1 MVDNAMDK
9 TPTKKRNEQEWSPI
23 FWPKQYVFEDH
34 DHSLEGNMLSDAKL
48 LRYGKQITAMRQ
60 KLREYGQTLPIL
72 PEELS
77 GNSDMQKYIE
87 KLAIKIHKGYFKP
100 YEYKTKL
107 NDFEVDVPVPDR

>member
-1 MVDNAMDK
+1 
-9 TPTKKRNEQEWSPI
+9 
-23 FWPKQYVFEDH
+23 
-34 DHSLEGNMLSDAKL
+34 MLSEAKL

-87 KLAIKIHKGYFKP
+87 KLAIFKFFQIFNLLSMNKT
-100 YEYKTKL
+100 YKKY
-107 NDFEVDVPVPDR
+107 